1 MLDSFFGVAAEEQR
15 CAGGE
20 EEWDY
25 TLAATASLAEKQ
37 EVGLDSFFEIVVK
50 EQEVMLD
57 SLVGIVLACSAIGKA
72 WGYTF
77 LVNMNLT
84 EGLVSNHLS

>member
-1 MLDSFFGVAAEEQR
+1 M
-15 CAGGE
+15 
-20 EEWDY
+20 
-25 TLAATASLAEKQ
+25 
-37 EVGLDSFFEIVVK
+37 GLDSFFEIVVK

-84 EGLVSNHLS
+84 EGQVSNHLS